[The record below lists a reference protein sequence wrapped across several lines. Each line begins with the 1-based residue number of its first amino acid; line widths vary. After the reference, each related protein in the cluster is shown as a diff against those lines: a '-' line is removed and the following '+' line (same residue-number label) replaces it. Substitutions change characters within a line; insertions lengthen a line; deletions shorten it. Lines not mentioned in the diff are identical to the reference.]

1 MKAHI
6 IDGSGYV
13 FRAYYALPPL
23 TRSDG
28 TPINAVYGYC
38 QMLWE
43 LVRARD
49 CTHMAVIMDGGRS
62 GREIIDA
69 GYKANRKPKPDELI
83 AQLRMIE
90 DATAAFGVA
99 TVKIAGKEADDVIA
113 TYAQQIAAGGGQAT
127 IYSQDKDLLPLL
139 THDGVGIYD
148 PLKKQVVTSAVC
160 ADRLGVTPDQV
171 RDYLALV
178 GDASDNIPG
187 VPGIGAKTAAQ
198 LLQVHGDLDA
208 ILALAASDPRLLSCK
223 PAQQQKIA
231 DNTDAARV
239 SRDLVTLQSVDD
251 LPELDTIACRDPDHE
266 RLRAYLLKM
275 EFNGLAGEID
285 QLYSVAA

>member
-1 MKAHI
+1 MKVHL

-13 FRAYYALPPL
+13 FRAFYALPPL

-28 TPINAVYGYC
+28 TAINAVYGYC
-38 QMLWE
+38 QMLWD
-43 LVRARD
+43 LVRERD

-62 GREIIDA
+62 GREAIDA
-69 GYKANRKPKPDELI
+69 NYKANRKPKPDELI

-90 DATAAFGVA
+90 DATASFGVA
-99 TVKIAGKEADDVIA
+99 TVKIAGTEADDVIA
-113 TYAQQIAAGGGQAT
+113 TYARQIAAQGGEAVV
-127 IYSQDKDLLPLL
+127 YSMDKDLLPLL

-148 PLKKQVVTSAVC
+148 PLKKQIVTPAVC
-160 ADRLGVTPDQV
+160 AERLGVTPDQV

-187 VPGIGAKTAAQ
+187 VPSIGAKTAAQ

-223 PAQQQKIA
+223 PAQASKIA
-231 DNTDAARV
+231 DNREAAMI
-239 SRDLVTLQSVDD
+239 SRKLVTLQTIDG
-251 LPELDTIACRDPDHE
+251 LPEIDMLACIDPDPA
-266 RLRAYLLKM
+266 RVRAYLTEM
-275 EFNGLAGEID
+275 EFNALAADVGNF
-285 QLYSVAA
+285 YRVAA